1 MIEDLKDRSKP
12 ELTDL
17 LAALGQRPYR
27 AGQIFRWL
35 YREGAVKLSD
45 MKNLPATLIK
55 ELAEEFY
62 ISKPRLLDEK
72 VSRADGTA
80 KYLLGLEDS
89 NTIETV
95 YIPEKKRSTVCVSS
109 QVGCKRAC
117 SFCASSKAGFVR
129 NLRPGEILNEV
140 LYVRLNKKLPITNVV
155 FMGIGEPFDNYDN
168 VLKAIRILN
177 SPDGLNIGARKMTVS
192 TCGLIPGIERFAEE
206 GLQVELSVS
215 LHSADNDLRSRL
227 VPANKRY
234 PLPGLIKACKD
245 YTARTNRIVTFEYV
259 LMKGVNSSDEDAK
272 KLAVLLMGIKCK
284 VNLIRYNNIRAL
296 GYEAPSEGEAEAFL
310 EALSAK
316 GIVATL
322 RKSKG
327 EDIDAGC
334 GQLRIS
340 RM

>member
-12 ELTDL
+12 ELAIL

-117 SFCASSKAGFVR
+117 SFCASS
-129 NLRPGEILNEV
+129 
-140 LYVRLNKKLPITNVV
+140 
-155 FMGIGEPFDNYDN
+155 
-168 VLKAIRILN
+168 
-177 SPDGLNIGARKMTVS
+177 
-192 TCGLIPGIERFAEE
+192 
-206 GLQVELSVS
+206 
-215 LHSADNDLRSRL
+215 
-227 VPANKRY
+227 
-234 PLPGLIKACKD
+234 
-245 YTARTNRIVTFEYV
+245 
-259 LMKGVNSSDEDAK
+259 
-272 KLAVLLMGIKCK
+272 
-284 VNLIRYNNIRAL
+284 
-296 GYEAPSEGEAEAFL
+296 
-310 EALSAK
+310 
-316 GIVATL
+316 
-322 RKSKG
+322 
-327 EDIDAGC
+327 
-334 GQLRIS
+334 
-340 RM
+340 